1 MVNARDEKARAFCL
15 HAEVEMKQVIIAGGS
30 GQMGRALIGELVK
43 RGDQVIVLSRQPGK
57 VRGLPN
63 GARAEYW
70 DGRTSQGWGQWV
82 NRETVI
88 VNLAGENIGIPP
100 IPWWLPG
107 RRQRIRDSRVHAGRA
122 IVQAV
127 QAATEK
133 PRVVVQASGINY
145 YGLRGDHIVTEQE
158 SAGDDFAARV
168 CVDWEASTAAVESL
182 GVRRVVIRTAPNLT
196 KRGGILFY
204 LALPFKM
211 FVGGPIGNGKQW
223 FSWIHT
229 ADQVGAMMFL
239 IDNDGA
245 RGVYNLSAPDPKTN
259 AEFGRLLARALNR
272 PYWFPTPA
280 FVMRL
285 AFGELGDKLLLGSL
299 RVVPQRLLDAGFK
312 FRFPDAESAL
322 KDLLR

>member
-1 MVNARDEKARAFCL
+1 
-15 HAEVEMKQVIIAGGS
+15 MKRMIITGGS
-30 GQMGRALIGELVK
+30 GQMGRALAADLAKDGY
-43 RGDQVIVLSRQPGK
+43 DIVLLSRDPSK
-57 VRGLPN
+57 VAGLPN
-63 GARAEYW
+63 GVRAEKW
-70 DGRTSQGWGQWV
+70 DGRTADGWGQQA
-82 NRETVI
+82 NGATAI

-107 RRQRIRDSRVHAGRA
+107 RRQRIRDSRVNAGRA
-122 IVQAV
+122 IVAAV
-127 QAATEK
+127 KAAAEK
-133 PRVVVQASGINY
+133 PRVLVQASGINY
-145 YGLRGDHIVTEQE
+145 YGLRGDQIVTEQE

-168 CVDWEASTAAVESL
+168 CVDWEAATAEVESL

-211 FVGGPIGNGKQW
+211 FVGGPMGNGKQW

-229 ADQVGAMMFL
+229 ADQVRAIRFL
-239 IDNDGA
+239 IENENA
-245 RGVYNLSAPDPKTN
+245 RGVYNLSAPDSKTN

-285 AFGELGDKLLLGSL
+285 AFGELGDKLLLGSQ
-299 RVVPQRLLDAGFK
+299 RVAPQRLQQAGFK
-312 FRFPDAESAL
+312 FQFADAESAL